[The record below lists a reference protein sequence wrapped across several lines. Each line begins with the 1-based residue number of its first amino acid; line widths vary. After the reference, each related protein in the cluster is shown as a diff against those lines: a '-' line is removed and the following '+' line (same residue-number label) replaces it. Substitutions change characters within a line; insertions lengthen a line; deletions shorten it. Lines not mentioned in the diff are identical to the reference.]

1 MRRGLSV
8 WLLFMLLAATVAAQ
22 QPASPRQTLG
32 ELRTAVARSRASTTP
47 DLATLREYLRLWE
60 SLPAAERDANLRFG
74 VYLVYEILA
83 ADAHRRGQLDD
94 EKRVLREG
102 LALFQRHP
110 DATRERAITR
120 QLLDRVEMIGHPA
133 PDLVGGTWLNA
144 DPPGGRFP
152 LAGAVTLVEFT
163 AHWCGPCK
171 ESYPGLTRLSA
182 QYGAR
187 GLRVVLATR
196 LYGYFGATKAMPPA
210 DERAAVTRM
219 FVDELRLPFPV
230 VIAAPQTSEPVSGAS
245 DANAEA
251 FFVQPIPH
259 FVLIDRSGIV
269 RAVELGWDA
278 ADEARWATRIEPLL
292 AR

>member
-1 MRRGLSV
+1 MRRWICA
-8 WLLFMLLAATVAAQ
+8 WLVLAAPLAAQ
-22 QPASPRQTLG
+22 QPSSPRDTLAA
-32 ELRTAVARSRASTTP
+32 LRTDVAKQRASTTP
-47 DLATLREYLRLWE
+47 DVALLRRYLDLWDA
-60 SLPAAERDANLRFG
+60 LPAADRDANLRFG
-74 VYLVYEILA
+74 AYLACEILA
-83 ADAHRRGQLDD
+83 ADAHRRGQLD
-94 EKRVLREG
+94 EAQRVLSAG
-102 LALFQRHP
+102 LAVFQRDP
-110 DATRERAITR
+110 DATRERTITR
-120 QLLDRVEMIGHPA
+120 QLLDRLSMIGRPA

-144 DPPGGRFP
+144 DPPAGRFP

-196 LYGYFGATKAMPPA
+196 LYGYYGATTIMAPD

-219 FVDELRLPFPV
+219 FVDELRLPFPA
-230 VIAAPQTSEPVSGAS
+230 VIADPRTGGSASGVS

-259 FVLIDRSGIV
+259 FVLVDRGGIV
-269 RAVELGWDA
+269 RAIELGWDA
-278 ADEARWATRIEPLL
+278 ADEARWAARIEPLL